1 MHPAWRWS
9 AADIIIPAMDK
20 FAHLELGKT
29 DEAVVID
36 TVDHHRAAA
45 VRMVQQAR
53 FNVEI
58 VSRLLDPPVYDT
70 PEFVDAVTN
79 LILARR
85 QVRIRILVFD
95 PLTIVQRGHRLV
107 DLGGKLSTFIEFR
120 KPGEEHLNF
129 NGSLL
134 MVDAKG
140 YILRESAERYE
151 GTVNFH
157 DRTVSKNLLEAFEEM
172 WARAG
177 ADPNL
182 RRMIL

>member
-1 MHPAWRWS
+1 
-9 AADIIIPAMDK
+9 MDK

-29 DEAVVID
+29 DEAVAID
-36 TVDHHRAAA
+36 KADQHRAAA

-53 FNVEI
+53 FNLEI

-70 PEFVDAVTN
+70 AEFIDAVTK

-85 QVRIRILVFD
+85 NMKVRILVFD
-95 PLTIVQRGHRLV
+95 PQTVVQRGHRLIE
-107 DLGGKLSTFIEFR
+107 LAGNLSSFIELR
-120 KPGEEHLNF
+120 RPAEEHANF

-134 MVDAKG
+134 LADGRG

-157 DRTVSKNLLEAFEEM
+157 DRTVSKNLLAAFEEM
-172 WARAG
+172 WGKAG
-177 ADPNL
+177 SDPNL
-182 RRMIL
+182 RRMTL

>member
-1 MHPAWRWS
+1 
-9 AADIIIPAMDK
+9 MDK

-29 DEAVVID
+29 DEPVPID
-36 TVDHHRAAA
+36 SVEHHREAAM
-45 VRMVQQAR
+45 RMVQQAR

-70 PEFVDAVTN
+70 AEFVDAVTK
-79 LILARR
+79 LILGRR
-85 QVRIRILVFD
+85 AARIRILIFD
-95 PLTIVQRGHRLV
+95 PLTVVQRGHRLV
-107 DLGGKLSTFIEFR
+107 DLAGNLSSFIEMR
-120 KPGEEHLNF
+120 KPGIEHSNF

-134 MVDAKG
+134 MADAKG

-172 WARAG
+172 WARAT

>member
-1 MHPAWRWS
+1 
-9 AADIIIPAMDK
+9 MDK

-29 DEAVVID
+29 NETVPID
-36 TVDHHRAAA
+36 TVDHHRTAA

-70 PEFVDAVTN
+70 SEFIDALTR
-79 LILARR
+79 LILERR
-85 QVRIRILVFD
+85 QVKVRVLVFD
-95 PLTIVQRGHRLV
+95 PQAVVHRGHRLV
-107 DLGGKLSTFIEFR
+107 ELAGNLSSFIELR
-120 KPGEEHLNF
+120 KPSMEHANF

-134 MVDAKG
+134 MADAKG

-157 DRTVSKNLLEAFEEM
+157 DRTVSKNLLDAFEEM
-172 WARAG
+172 WSRATN
-177 ADPNL
+177 DPNL